1 MMHIEYDSSKMTFF
15 EGFIEDLRYQAYW
28 TLTSGKFT
36 YSKKEYDVDDSCQR
50 FLKMVIEGDNLSR
63 LANIH
68 ASRLPRVIRLAKRK
82 FQEFNYSRSAMKA
95 SMLYKCVYALFV
107 DYGYAMLSYL
117 HGGDIVEATGADVCP
132 YCNRVYIKNVVTSKP
147 YSNDKKR
154 MKSVRGELDHFYTK
168 ELYPYLA
175 VCKYNLIP
183 SCKYCNGANG
193 KHTDDAAEKG
203 LVNPYL
209 LKRDHSDITF
219 RSKIT
224 NGKVTSL
231 KRCAEGIRVSIDCN
245 TPEMANNI
253 KEFNLKELYDTH
265 TDYAA
270 EIYWKVRM
278 RKHRRYLQA
287 IGKRLNSGGY
297 TLSEDDI
304 NRLILGNYTK
314 PKDYNKRPLSKFMN
328 DIAREQG
335 LIK

>member
-1 MMHIEYDSSKMTFF
+1 MMHIEYDESKLMFF
-15 EGFIEDLRYQAYW
+15 DGFIENLRYQAN
-28 TLTSGKFT
+28 LMLMSGKVKYKDNYYKLDET
-36 YSKKEYDVDDSCQR
+36 CRQ
-50 FLKMVIEGDNLSR
+50 FLKWMIEGNNLNR

-68 ASRLPRVIRLAKRK
+68 ASRLPLVINLVKRK
-82 FQEFNYSRSAMKA
+82 LPDFSLKRKAMKA
-95 SMLYKCVYALFV
+95 TLLYKCAYAIFV
-107 DYGYAMLSYL
+107 DCGYDELSYE
-117 HGGDIVEATGADVCP
+117 HGGDMVDATGADVCP

-147 YSNDKKR
+147 YSNEKNR

-175 VCKYNLIP
+175 VCKHNLIP

-193 KHTDDAAEKG
+193 KHTDDVADKG

-209 LKRDHSDITF
+209 MKRDHSDISF
-219 RSKIT
+219 RAKIV
-224 NGKVTSL
+224 NGRVTSL
-231 KRCAEGIRVSIDCN
+231 RRCAEGVKVDIVCN
-245 TPEMANNI
+245 TPEMANNV

-265 TDYAA
+265 TDYVA

-278 RKHRRYLQA
+278 RKHRRYLNA
-287 IGKRLNSGGY
+287 VEKRLNNGGY

-314 PKDYNKRPLSKFMN
+314 SKDFNKRPLSKFMN